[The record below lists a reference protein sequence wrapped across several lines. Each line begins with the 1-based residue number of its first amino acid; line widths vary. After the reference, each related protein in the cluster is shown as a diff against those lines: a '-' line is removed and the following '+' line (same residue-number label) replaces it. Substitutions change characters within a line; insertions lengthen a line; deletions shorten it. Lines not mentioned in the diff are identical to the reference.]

1 MCDEIRV
8 IIKDLFVLKKFVYV
22 FCFFDKDWVKY
33 RKLLDK
39 YFILIVER

>member
-8 IIKDLFVLKKFVYV
+8 IIKDLFVLRKICNVL
-22 FCFFDKDWVKY
+22 CIFDKDWVKY

>member
-22 FCFFDKDWVKY
+22 LCIFDKDWVKY